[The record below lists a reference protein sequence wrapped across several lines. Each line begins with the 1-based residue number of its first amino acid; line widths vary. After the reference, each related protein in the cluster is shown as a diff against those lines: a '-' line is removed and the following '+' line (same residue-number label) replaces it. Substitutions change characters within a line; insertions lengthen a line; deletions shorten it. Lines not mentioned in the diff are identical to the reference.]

1 MSETANMS
9 VSTHSERFH
18 DLDAVRAGALLLGV
32 ALHTTMS
39 FIEPQVWLIKDA
51 NSSTGL
57 AVLFYVIH
65 MFRMMTFFV
74 MAGFF
79 AHMLM
84 SKRGLGG
91 FIKNRLI
98 RVGAPLAIFWPI
110 VFASIIAIMIIAFA
124 PPPGAPAVPAAPPPP
139 LSAKTFPL
147 THLWFLYALLWLY
160 GGAVVLKLVTDVLHI
175 GKGLGRMLD
184 AVVGFL
190 TRTDLIG
197 AVLILPAFAAL
208 YANPAWLIWFG
219 IPTPDAGVVINTSA
233 LSGFATAFAFGWFLH
248 RSPDLL
254 AHLARRWW
262 AHLSAA
268 VIGTVICLNM
278 VGITAVITP
287 AKGSDHPIYL
297 ALYLLTGWSWTLGLI
312 GAAHAFLKRE
322 NPVLRYL
329 SDASYWIYILHIPV
343 VMGLQLAVRNLPGP
357 AELKFGGVLLATV
370 MIGLLT
376 YQIMVRYT
384 FIGAIL
390 NGRRRK
396 VKRAGHGQEAL
407 LGDGA

>member
-1 MSETANMS
+1 MS
-9 VSTHSERFH
+9 VSISSERFH

-32 ALHTTMS
+32 ALHTSMS

-51 NSSTGL
+51 SSSTGL

-65 MFRMMTFFV
+65 MFRMATFFV

-84 SKRGLGG
+84 GKRGLGG

-110 VFASIIAIMIIAFA
+110 VFAAIIAIMIIAFA

-139 LSAKTFPL
+139 LTAKTFPL

-160 GGAVVLKLVTDVLHI
+160 GGAVVLKVVTDVLHI
-175 GKGLGRMLD
+175 GKGLGQMFD
-184 AVVGFL
+184 AIVGFL

-208 YANPAWLIWFG
+208 YANPAWLMWFG
-219 IPTPDAGVVINTSA
+219 IPTPDAGVVINTPA
-233 LSGFATAFAFGWFLH
+233 LAGFSTAFAFGWFLH
-248 RSPDLL
+248 RSPELL
-254 AHLARRWW
+254 GHLAKRWW
-262 AHLSAA
+262 LYLPAA
-268 VIGTVICLNM
+268 TIGTIICLNM
-278 VGITAVITP
+278 VGITPVVTP
-287 AKGSDHPIYL
+287 AKGNEHPLYL
-297 ALYLLTGWSWTLGLI
+297 ALYLLTGWSWTLGVI
-312 GAAHAFLKRE
+312 GAAHACLKRE

-343 VMGLQLAVRNLPGP
+343 VMGLQLAVRNMAGP
-357 AELKFGGVLLATV
+357 AELKFAGILLVTM
-370 MIGLLT
+370 MIGLLS

-390 NGRRRK
+390 NGRRRRT
-396 VKRAGHGQEAL
+396 KRTSDGQEITA
-407 LGDGA
+407 

>member
-1 MSETANMS
+1 MSSNVNMS
-9 VSTHSERFH
+9 VSTNSGRFH

-32 ALHTTMS
+32 ALHTSMS

-51 NSSTGL
+51 SSSTGL

-65 MFRMMTFFV
+65 TFRMVTFFV

-84 SKRGLGG
+84 DRRGLGG
-91 FIKNRLI
+91 FITNRLI
-98 RVGAPLAIFWPI
+98 RVAAPLAAFWPI
-110 VFASIIAIMIIAFA
+110 VFAAIIAVMIIAFA
-124 PPPGAPAVPAAPPPP
+124 PPPGAPAVPATPPPP
-139 LSAKTFPL
+139 LMAKTFPL

-175 GKGLGRMLD
+175 GKGLGRMFD
-184 AVVGFL
+184 AFVGVL

-208 YANPAWLIWFG
+208 YANPAWLMWFG
-219 IPTPDAGVVINTSA
+219 IPTPDAGVIINTSA
-233 LSGFATAFAFGWFLH
+233 LAGFSTAFAFGWFLH
-248 RSPDLL
+248 RSPELL
-254 AHLARRWW
+254 GHLAKRWW
-262 AHLSAA
+262 AYLPAA
-268 VIGTVICLNM
+268 AIGTVICLNM
-278 VGITAVITP
+278 VGITPVITP
-287 AKGSDHPIYL
+287 VKGSDHPLYL
-297 ALYLLTGWSWTLGLI
+297 ALYLLTGWSWTLGLT

-322 NPVLRYL
+322 NAVLRYL

-343 VMGLQLAVRNLPGP
+343 VMGLQLAVRNMAGP
-357 AELKFGGVLLATV
+357 AELKFAGILVVTV

-376 YQIMVRYT
+376 YQFMIRYS
-384 FIGAIL
+384 FVGAIL

-396 VKRAGHGQEAL
+396 VKRATKGQAAL
-407 LGDGA
+407 I

>member
-9 VSTHSERFH
+9 VSISSERFH

-32 ALHTTMS
+32 ALHTSMS
-39 FIEPQVWLIKDA
+39 FLEPQVWLIKDA
-51 NSSTGL
+51 SSSAGL
-57 AVLFYVIH
+57 GVLFYVIH

-79 AHMLM
+79 AHLLM
-84 SKRGLGG
+84 DKRGLGG
-91 FIKNRLI
+91 FITNRLI
-98 RVGAPLAIFWPI
+98 RVGAPLVAFWPI
-110 VFASIIAIMIIAFA
+110 VFAAIIVVMIIAFA
-124 PPPGAPAVPAAPPPP
+124 PPPGAPSVPAAPPPP
-139 LSAKTFPL
+139 LMAKTFPL

-160 GGAVVLKLVTDVLHI
+160 GGAVVLKVLTDMLHI
-175 GKGLGRMLD
+175 GKGLGRMFD
-184 AVVGFL
+184 AIVGFL

-219 IPTPDAGVVINTSA
+219 IPTPDAGVVINTPA
-233 LSGFATAFAFGWFLH
+233 LAGFSTAFAFGWFLH

-254 AHLARRWW
+254 GHLAKRWW
-262 AHLSAA
+262 AYLPAA
-268 VIGTVICLNM
+268 AIGTIVCLNM
-278 VGITAVITP
+278 VGIMPVITP
-287 AKGSDHPIYL
+287 AVGSEHPLYL

-312 GAAHAFLKRE
+312 GAAHACLKRE

-343 VMGLQLAVRNLPGP
+343 VMGLQLAIRDMAGP
-357 AELKFGGVLLATV
+357 AELKFAGILLVTV
-370 MIGLLT
+370 MIGLLS

-390 NGRRRK
+390 NGRRRRT
-396 VKRAGHGQEAL
+396 KRTSDGQEVTA
-407 LGDGA
+407 

>member
-9 VSTHSERFH
+9 VSISSERFH

-32 ALHTTMS
+32 ALHTSMS

-51 NSSTGL
+51 GSSTGL

-65 MFRMMTFFV
+65 MFRMATFFV

-84 SKRGLGG
+84 DRRGLGG

-98 RVGAPLAIFWPI
+98 RVGAPLAIFWPV
-110 VFASIIAIMIIAFA
+110 VFAAIIAIMIIAFA
-124 PPPGAPAVPAAPPPP
+124 PPPGAPAVPATPPPP
-139 LSAKTFPL
+139 LTAKTFPL

-160 GGAVVLKLVTDVLHI
+160 GGAVVLKLVTDILHV
-175 GKGLGRMLD
+175 GKGLGRMFD
-184 AVVGFL
+184 AIVGFL

-208 YANPAWLIWFG
+208 YANPAWLMWFG
-219 IPTPDAGVVINTSA
+219 IPTPDAGVIINTTA
-233 LSGFATAFAFGWFLH
+233 LAGFSTAFAFGWFLH
-248 RSPDLL
+248 RSPELL
-254 AHLARRWW
+254 GHLAKRWW
-262 AHLSAA
+262 AYMPAA
-268 VIGTVICLNM
+268 AIGTIICLNM
-278 VGITAVITP
+278 IGITPVTTP
-287 AKGSDHPIYL
+287 VNGGEHPLYL

-322 NPVLRYL
+322 NAVLRYL

-343 VMGLQLAVRNLPGP
+343 VMGLQLAMRNMSGP
-357 AELKFGGVLLATV
+357 AELKFAGILVATV
-370 MIGLLT
+370 MIGLFT
-376 YQIMVRYT
+376 YQFMIRYS
-384 FIGAIL
+384 FVGAIL
-390 NGRRRK
+390 NGRRHK
-396 VKRAGHGQEAL
+396 VKRATKGQAAL
-407 LGDGA
+407 I

>member
-1 MSETANMS
+1 MAQNPSLT
-9 VSTHSERFH
+9 SERFH
-18 DLDAVRAGALLLGV
+18 DLDAVRGLALLLGV
-32 ALHTTMS
+32 ALHTSMS
-39 FIEPQVWLIKDA
+39 FIEPQVWLLKDDSA
-51 NSSTGL
+51 SAGL
-57 AVLFYVIH
+57 GVLFYVIH
-65 MFRMMTFFV
+65 MFRMTTFFV

-84 SKRGLGG
+84 EKRGLGG

-110 VFASIIAIMIIAFA
+110 VFASIIAVMIIAFA

-160 GGAVVLKLVTDVLHI
+160 GGAIVLKLVTDLLRI
-175 GKGLGRMLD
+175 GGVLGRMFD
-184 AVVGFL
+184 AVVGCL
-190 TRTDLIG
+190 TRTDLMG
-197 AVLILPAFAAL
+197 VVLILPAFAAL
-208 YANPAWLIWFG
+208 SANPAWLMWFG
-219 IPTPDAGVVINTSA
+219 IPTPDTGVILNTPALAGFT
-233 LSGFATAFAFGWFLH
+233 TAFVFGWFLH

-254 AHLARRWW
+254 GHLAQRWW
-262 AHLSAA
+262 AHLPAA
-268 VIGTVICLNM
+268 MLGTVICLNM
-278 VGITAVITP
+278 VGLTPVITP
-287 AKGSDHPIYL
+287 VKGSEHPLYL

-343 VMGLQLAVRNLPGP
+343 VMGLQLATRHVAAP
-357 AELKFGGVLLATV
+357 AELKFAAILLATV
-370 MIGLLT
+370 MIGLFT
-376 YQIMVRYT
+376 YQFMVRYS

-396 VKRAGHGQEAL
+396 AKPAPKGQATLIGDRA
-407 LGDGA
+407 